1 MYEFVTRMI
10 LIVLLQID
18 ITSASTLHGI
28 IKNVSIR
35 QIAFIFLLGLCV
47 CVNVCCYYY
56 VLKEC
61 SLFLSLYM
69 IPRACSCYTFFFTC
83 LLSWLLRMDS
93 FPSIVFGPDS
103 VYLSNYLWID
113 PFVKILFITL
123 VCHLSQACVC
133 LHIFIHVILAHSYIY
148 PYSFRVI
155 TSI

>member
-10 LIVLLQID
+10 LFVLLQID
-18 ITSASTLHGI
+18 ITSASTLHGN
-28 IKNVSIR
+28 IKNVSIS

-113 PFVKILFITL
+113 PFVKIFFITL
-123 VCHLSQACVC
+123 VCHLSQVYACTFIYMLY
-133 LHIFIHVILAHSYIY
+133 LHIHTYIHTHFEL
-148 PYSFRVI
+148 
-155 TSI
+155 